1 MVLPIPISPEPASTY
16 PLSFSSTAISAPA
29 SMALTVSSIVMAG
42 SSRKSFVPYATFRFT
57 TPGTASRQ
65 AIPTSTGITSAPAWR
80 AMRHT
85 HEFPRAIFPATMAVT
100 SCPVWVTPS
109 FTTPLSPHMT
119 TIALGRRL
127 TARLPEA
134 AAMRMISSSRTPRL
148 PKGLATL
155 SQRCF
160 ACCLSAWRAGLM
172 LFIASFNVIAHVPLR
187 HVLVRY
193 ALVCH
198 VSGHVS
204 VRIPRTVRQT
214 AGPVRGRKDNR
225 GGGILPSPVLL
236 FSYRAS
242 CGRPLA

>member
-1 MVLPIPISPEPASTY
+1 M
-16 PLSFSSTAISAPA
+16 PLS
-29 SMALTVSSIVMAG
+29 G
-42 SSRKSFVPYATFRFT
+42 SPHREP
-57 TPGTASRQ
+57 

-80 AMRHT
+80 AIRQT
-85 HEFPRAIFPATMAVT
+85 HEFPRAMFPATMAVT

-109 FTTPLSPHMT
+109 FTTPLSPHIT

-148 PKGLATL
+148 PKGLATW

-160 ACCLSAWRAGLM
+160 ACCLSAWLAGLM

-187 HVLVRY
+187 HVLVR
-193 ALVCH
+193 H
-198 VSGHVS
+198 TPRHGP

-214 AGPVRGRKDNR
+214 AGPVRGRRDNR
-225 GGGILPSPVLL
+225 GVENLPSPVFL